1 MRFLCVYAPTHKLK
15 LKVPL
20 NTADAIVAVVAAI
33 AITRHVN
40 QQQQFVEIPQLP
52 LPRCDAHE
60 PKKQTE
66 FTESVTRVDVDGVE
80 IILKF

>member
-20 NTADAIVAVVAAI
+20 NAADATVAVAVI

-40 QQQQFVEIPQLP
+40 RQQQIVEIPQLL

-66 FTESVTRVDVDGVE
+66 LSESVTRVDVNGVE